1 VAWCDE
7 IQVNNTERFDHLTH
21 NDPGDG
27 QLGMR
32 QASGRTSWSVALLPG
47 TLSACLW
54 TGTAGEEAGTHRW
67 LGVRRRRAALIALAR
82 IVRWPKRAA
91 GHQKLSGPPETTWTW
106 SHSKVC
112 SCSASCTLALD
123 NLQCHYSIIT
133 VEKGRAL

>member
-1 VAWCDE
+1 LKRITDVAWCDE

-54 TGTAGEEAGTHRW
+54 TGTAGEETGTHRW
-67 LGVRRRRAALIALAR
+67 FGRSAAATNSSDCTCL
-82 IVRWPKRAA
+82 
-91 GHQKLSGPPETTWTW
+91 LS
-106 SHSKVC
+106 
-112 SCSASCTLALD
+112 
-123 NLQCHYSIIT
+123 
-133 VEKGRAL
+133 